1 LAKSIRRIEHLFA
14 RQRILE
20 VALLEQRKSSAERAA
35 GLERESSRLLRT
47 YRPIVAIRVFEIAG
61 GPKSFGYQIHGIG
74 WPPIKAT
81 SGGCKQCATERA
93 FCQRFLSVLPNVCK
107 EYRRQDR
114 A

>member
-1 LAKSIRRIEHLFA
+1 LAKSIRQIEHLFA

-20 VALLEQRKSSAERAA
+20 GFCSGCKSGVSRAA
-35 GLERESSRLLRT
+35 GFERESSRLLRT

-81 SGGCKQCATERA
+81 SAGCKQCALERA